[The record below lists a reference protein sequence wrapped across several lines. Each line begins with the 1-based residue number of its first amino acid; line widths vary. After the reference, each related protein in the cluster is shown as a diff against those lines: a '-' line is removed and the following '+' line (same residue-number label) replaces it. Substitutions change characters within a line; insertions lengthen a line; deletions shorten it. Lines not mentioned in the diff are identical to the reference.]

1 MDATLPAPG
10 GSVGIK
16 KLAVYSLG
24 GALGLYAWNYYV
36 EPIVPDNLQNWS
48 VGPVNGSL
56 LWASLCAI
64 VGAGVAA
71 KFVK

>member
-10 GSVGIK
+10 GSVGLK
-16 KLAVYSLG
+16 KLAVYALG
-24 GALGLYAWNYYV
+24 GSLGLYAWNYYV
-36 EPIVPDNLQNWS
+36 EPAVPDSLQNWAI
-48 VGPVNGSL
+48 GPVNGSSVL
-56 LWASLCAI
+56 AALCCI

>member
-10 GSVGIK
+10 GSVGLK

-24 GALGLYAWNYYV
+24 GALGLYAYHRFAADM
-36 EPIVPDNLQNWS
+36 IPDSLENWGF
-48 VGPVNGSL
+48 GPLNGSL
-56 LWASLCAI
+56 AWQALFAI

-71 KFVK
+71 RFVK